1 MKVYYTCGACYLRQA
16 RDTADLATDD
26 EDLKFKIMQ
35 HVLSFLAEEF
45 DENLQSNSTGTRI
58 QRYIKKVTGCDD
70 PYKAEKIES
79 NRIAL
84 NVLPKVK
91 EILKDDDSLETFV
104 KVAIVGNIIDFG
116 AYGLDADWEDMI
128 NDGLKKELVIND
140 IDAFEDALN
149 KYDDVLY
156 LVDNTGEIVFD
167 KLLIEKIKSYGVNV
181 TVAVKEKPILND
193 ACMEEA
199 LEVGLDEVA
208 DIISTGTDSV
218 GIVESMVS
226 DEFLEYF
233 KKSPFVISKGMG
245 NYEGITE
252 MDLDGQD
259 VFVLLAVK
267 CPAISNHSGVD
278 VGSHILHKLS

>member
-1 MKVYYTCGACYLRQA
+1 M
-16 RDTADLATDD
+16 
-26 EDLKFKIMQ
+26 
-35 HVLSFLAEEF
+35 
-45 DENLQSNSTGTRI
+45 
-58 QRYIKKVTGCDD
+58 
-70 PYKAEKIES
+70 
-79 NRIAL
+79 
-84 NVLPKVK
+84 
-91 EILKDDDSLETFV
+91 
-104 KVAIVGNIIDFG
+104 
-116 AYGLDADWEDMI
+116 DADWEDMI

-218 GIVESMVS
+218 GIVECC
-226 DEFLEYF
+226 
-233 KKSPFVISKGMG
+233 
-245 NYEGITE
+245 
-252 MDLDGQD
+252 
-259 VFVLLAVK
+259 A
-267 CPAISNHSGVD
+267 
-278 VGSHILHKLS
+278 

>member
-1 MKVYYTCGACYLRQA
+1 
-16 RDTADLATDD
+16 
-26 EDLKFKIMQ
+26 MQ

-70 PYKAEKIES
+70 PYKSEKIES

-218 GIVESMVS
+218 GIVESMIS

-233 KKSPFVISKGMG
+233 KKSPFIISKGMG

-278 VGSHILHKLS
+278 IGSHILYKLS